1 MPEDGELP
9 GGQAGR
15 DGAEQHVAR
24 LHDTALPVTAGH
36 HDQLGLAIPRERI
49 PAMIALY
56 GGALFTLV
64 SAPPGSVNRE
74 AVRSMVEVIVYGCAG

>member
-1 MPEDGELP
+1 ML
-9 GGQAGR
+9 AS
-15 DGAEQHVAR
+15 ALAR

-36 HDQLGLAIPRERI
+36 HDQLGLAIARERI

-64 SAPPGSVNRE
+64 SAPPGGVNRE
-74 AVRSMVEVIVYGCAG
+74 AVRSMVEVIVYGCAGEKGQSGAKTIDDRAK